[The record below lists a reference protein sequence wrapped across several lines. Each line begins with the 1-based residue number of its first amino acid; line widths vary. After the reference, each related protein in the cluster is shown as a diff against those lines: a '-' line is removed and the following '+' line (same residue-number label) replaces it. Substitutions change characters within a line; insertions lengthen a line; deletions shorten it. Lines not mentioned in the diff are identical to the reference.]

1 MINVKKNFYLTFQKW
16 VTDSYG
22 QELSAEQWREIMEED
37 SGTSYVTEPTT
48 EGSDHDPA
56 ADDNNNLRP
65 QSPQYYD
72 DYYEEQNRS
81 K

>member
-1 MINVKKNFYLTFQKW
+1 M
-16 VTDSYG
+16 
-22 QELSAEQWREIMEED
+22 ARH
-37 SGTSYVTEPTT
+37 VTEPTT

-56 ADDNNNLRP
+56 AEDNNNLRP